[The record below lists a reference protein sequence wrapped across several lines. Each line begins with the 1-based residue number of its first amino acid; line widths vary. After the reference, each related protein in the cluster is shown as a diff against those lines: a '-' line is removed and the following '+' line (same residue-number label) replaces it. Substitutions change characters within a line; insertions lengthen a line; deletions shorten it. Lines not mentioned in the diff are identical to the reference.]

1 MPLSRERKITKLD
14 TVVGSDAPV
23 PSLMPENTDGLLEKN
38 KVPGKNAT
46 SLKTTEQKKC
56 VPLCVNMSINSWGR
70 LYKKVVEGNYSRK
83 VNQSEQGIL

>member
-14 TVVGSDAPV
+14 TVVGW

-70 LYKKVVEGNYSRK
+70 LYKKVVEGNYRK